1 LNKLV
6 SIKVGRSKIMDK
18 NEMFVKDILSLADIK
33 INGSNPWDIQLN
45 NNNFYRRVLSDG
57 SLGLGESYMDGWWNC
72 EDLPELFFKI
82 LTADLEHKVVPLK
95 LLFMVVKSK
104 IFNLQ
109 NKARAARD
117 VDYHYNLG
125 NVLFQNMLDKYMTYS
140 CAYWKDADN
149 LEDAQV
155 NKLKLICDKIYLK
168 PGMTLLD
175 IGCGWGS
182 LMKYAA
188 ENYGTKSLGIT
199 LSQDQ
204 FELGSKLCKDLPI
217 EIQIKDYRD
226 VDGKYDRIVSVGMI
240 EHVGSKNYR
249 TFFEIVNKCLKDD
262 GIFLLHTI
270 GTLNPKTA
278 NADPWTNKYI
288 FPNGELPTVQRIA
301 KAAEGLF
308 VMEDWHN
315 FGMDYAK
322 TSLAWFDNFN
332 CNWEK
337 IKSAQY
343 DDRFYRMWKYFLLT
357 QSGAFRSRRN
367 NLWQIVFSKRG
378 VMGGYTSIR

>member
-1 LNKLV
+1 
-6 SIKVGRSKIMDK
+6 MDK
-18 NEMFVKDILSLADIK
+18 NEMFVKDILNLADIK

-72 EDLPELFFKI
+72 DDLPELFFKI

-95 LLFMVVKSK
+95 LLFMVAKSK

-109 NKARAARD
+109 NKVRSARD
-117 VDYHYNLG
+117 VGYHYNLG

-140 CAYWKDADN
+140 CAYWKDANN

-155 NKLKLICDKIYLK
+155 NKLKLICDKIYLN

-188 ENYGTKSLGIT
+188 ENYGTRSLGIT

-226 VDGKYDRIVSVGMI
+226 VDGKYDRIVSIGMI

>member
-1 LNKLV
+1 MNKDE
-6 SIKVGRSKIMDK
+6 IFI
-18 NEMFVKDILSLADIK
+18 KDILALAEVK
-33 INGSNPWDIQLN
+33 INGSNPWDIQLK

-57 SLGLGESYMDGWWNC
+57 SLGLGESYMDGWWEC
-72 EDLPELFFKI
+72 DDLSELFFKI
-82 LTADLEHKVVPLK
+82 LKADLEHKVVPLK
-95 LLFMVVKSK
+95 LLYMVLKSK
-104 IFNLQ
+104 LLNLQ
-109 NKARAARD
+109 NRGRSARD
-117 VDYHYNLG
+117 VGYHYNLG

-140 CAYWKDADN
+140 CAYWKDATTLD
-149 LEDAQV
+149 EAQI

-175 IGCGWGS
+175 VGCGWGS
-182 LMKYAA
+182 FMKYAA
-188 ENYGTKSLGIT
+188 QNYGTNCIGIT

-204 FELGSKLCKDLPI
+204 VKLGSSLCKDLPI

-226 VDGKYDRIVSVGMI
+226 VNGKYDRIVSVGMI
-240 EHVGSKNYR
+240 EHVGKKNYR
-249 TFFEIVNKCLKDD
+249 TFFEIMSKCLKDD
-262 GIFLLHTI
+262 GLFLLHTI

-308 VMEDWHN
+308 VIEDWHN
-315 FGMDYAK
+315 LGIDYSK
-322 TSLAWFDNFN
+322 TTLAWFDNFDR
-332 CNWEK
+332 NWEK
-337 IKSAQY
+337 IKSKNY

-367 NLWQIVFSKRG
+367 HLWQIVYSKYG
-378 VMGGYTSIR
+378 VQGGYTSIR